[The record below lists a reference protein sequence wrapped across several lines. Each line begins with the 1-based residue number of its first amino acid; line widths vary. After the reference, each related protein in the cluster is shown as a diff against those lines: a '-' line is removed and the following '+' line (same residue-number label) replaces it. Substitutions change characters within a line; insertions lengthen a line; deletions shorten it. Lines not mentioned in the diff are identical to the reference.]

1 MVDMKVNLLGAPR
14 FERDGKSIYI
24 KRRKALA
31 LFAYLAVT
39 GKPHSRDSL
48 AVLFWPEHDQ
58 SEARAGL
65 RRELSRLKRDFG
77 EEILLIERE
86 LVSLQPGAQV
96 ELDVRRFQEL
106 VKFAQNHTHIQD
118 ESREPS
124 VCAECY
130 QSSAEA
136 VELYDGDFMAGFS
149 LGDSPQFDDWQFFEG
164 ESLRQSLAESLQ
176 KLIEWH
182 QLQGEYERAIEY
194 ARRWLSLDTL
204 HEEAHRQL
212 MELYARA
219 GQYAAAVRQYQECVR
234 LLREEIGVEPEQE
247 TQDLYENIRLRKLG
261 ATAAS
266 SKTSILPNTNTSP
279 PVIHEQKI
287 DYCTGF
293 DGVRIAYAQVGEGP
307 VFVKTATWLSHL
319 EYDWNSPVWRH
330 WLVELAHG
338 HTLVRF
344 DERGCGL
351 SDWDVEEFSQEAFV
365 HDLESVVDHIGLE
378 RFPLLGISGGGPA
391 AIAYAV
397 RHPEKVSHLILYGTY
412 AHGRLHRG
420 YSRKDLELAE
430 MVLNMIRLGWGQDN
444 PAFRQFFTS
453 MFMPEASAEQMHW
466 YNDLQRM
473 STSPENAYRL
483 EQTFFQQDVSNIAAQ
498 IKVPTLVLHA
508 PEDGIVPF
516 EEGRWL
522 AETIPG
528 ARFVHLDSKNHI
540 LLEDEPAWGVFLH
553 EVRSF
558 LATESPVISTP
569 DVVAGV
575 HRDVG
580 FRGPA
585 EARDAGKP
593 AFVYLDEEP
602 RFRAEDPSRVAE
614 DSSPDSVEAV
624 AVGVVRNLPKH
635 QTPFIGRNLELME
648 IQQHLLEDPDCR
660 LLTILGPG
668 GMGKTRVASETAA
681 RMGEYFKDGVFFI
694 PLRSISDPELIIP
707 AVSDVLEIGP
717 SATDDPLAKL
727 LDHLQD
733 KEILLVL
740 DNFEHVLDAALVL
753 IDILDHAPGIK
764 LLVTS
769 RHALSVY
776 GELVYPLSGLPY
788 PQDTEFTQNES
799 YGSVQ
804 LFAEHASRVR
814 RGFSLSENLRAV
826 MRICRLV
833 EGIPLAIELAASW
846 SRTLSPDQIAAEIQ
860 SNIEF
865 LATRMRN
872 VEEGHRSMQ
881 AVFDQSWSLLTR
893 AEQSVFMR
901 LSVFRGGFV
910 PDAAKQV
917 AAASLMVLSS
927 LADKSLVRIEANGRY
942 QIHELLRQFGEER
955 MASAREEFDR
965 LRDLHCSY
973 YSDYVHQRLPG
984 LVGGNQQQN
993 LSEIMDEIHNIR
1005 AAWQWAI
1012 DQHNLPAIQDLLH
1025 GLDAYLQY
1033 QSRYLEGIKVFEK
1046 ASSSIQPLE
1055 ESNDRDY
1062 ILAQLLDYQGWFNV
1076 RLGQLD
1082 QAAQAFEV
1090 SHSLYKQLS
1099 PELSPPLGI
1108 ATDPLIGITLVTTMS
1123 GNYDQAISIG
1133 EQARE
1138 NNLALDDR
1146 RNLTFTYYTLISA
1159 YLAKGEFDLAHQSAE
1174 RAFKLAEEYQDH
1186 WFMAYVLNEW
1196 GNVSRAM
1203 GRYSEAKDRYL
1214 SSYDIR
1220 ESFNDPEGM
1229 AVALYHLGRIAVLEH
1244 EYLEAKGLY
1253 QHSLSIYQEIS
1264 DQGGLASSLAGLG
1277 EVSCHLGDIESAR
1290 QHLIDALQISGEM
1303 QHIPLTLT
1311 ILICIAE
1318 LYWQSGNPERA
1329 IEILS
1334 FVNSSDASDKETR
1347 EQASTLLDRYKS
1359 GLPGYQFTTLQ
1370 KRGESYNLD
1379 DLTQAVFTE
1388 LSPVDAVEVE

>member
-1 MVDMKVNLLGAPR
+1 M
-14 FERDGKSIYI
+14 
-24 KRRKALA
+24 
-31 LFAYLAVT
+31 
-39 GKPHSRDSL
+39 
-48 AVLFWPEHDQ
+48 
-58 SEARAGL
+58 
-65 RRELSRLKRDFG
+65 
-77 EEILLIERE
+77 
-86 LVSLQPGAQV
+86 
-96 ELDVRRFQEL
+96 
-106 VKFAQNHTHIQD
+106 
-118 ESREPS
+118 
-124 VCAECY
+124 
-130 QSSAEA
+130 
-136 VELYDGDFMAGFS
+136 
-149 LGDSPQFDDWQFFEG
+149 
-164 ESLRQSLAESLQ
+164 
-176 KLIEWH
+176 
-182 QLQGEYERAIEY
+182 
-194 ARRWLSLDTL
+194 
-204 HEEAHRQL
+204 
-212 MELYARA
+212 
-219 GQYAAAVRQYQECVR
+219 
-234 LLREEIGVEPEQE
+234 
-247 TQDLYENIRLRKLG
+247 
-261 ATAAS
+261 
-266 SKTSILPNTNTSP
+266 
-279 PVIHEQKI
+279 
-287 DYCTGF
+287 
-293 DGVRIAYAQVGEGP
+293 
-307 VFVKTATWLSHL
+307 
-319 EYDWNSPVWRH
+319 
-330 WLVELAHG
+330 
-338 HTLVRF
+338 
-344 DERGCGL
+344 
-351 SDWDVEEFSQEAFV
+351 
-365 HDLESVVDHIGLE
+365 
-378 RFPLLGISGGGPA
+378 
-391 AIAYAV
+391 
-397 RHPEKVSHLILYGTY
+397 
-412 AHGRLHRG
+412 
-420 YSRKDLELAE
+420 
-430 MVLNMIRLGWGQDN
+430 
-444 PAFRQFFTS
+444 
-453 MFMPEASAEQMHW
+453 
-466 YNDLQRM
+466 
-473 STSPENAYRL
+473 
-483 EQTFFQQDVSNIAAQ
+483 
-498 IKVPTLVLHA
+498 
-508 PEDGIVPF
+508 
-516 EEGRWL
+516 
-522 AETIPG
+522 
-528 ARFVHLDSKNHI
+528 
-540 LLEDEPAWGVFLH
+540 
-553 EVRSF
+553 
-558 LATESPVISTP
+558 
-569 DVVAGV
+569 
-575 HRDVG
+575 
-580 FRGPA
+580 
-585 EARDAGKP
+585 
-593 AFVYLDEEP
+593 
-602 RFRAEDPSRVAE
+602 AE
-614 DSSPDSVEAV
+614 DSSPDCLDAV
-624 AVGVVRNLPKH
+624 AVGAVHNLPKH

-648 IQQHLLEDPDCR
+648 IQQHLLEDPDRR

-668 GMGKTRVASETAA
+668 GMGKTRMASETAA
-681 RMGEYFKDGVFFI
+681 RMGEYYKDGVFFI

-733 KEILLVL
+733 KKILLVL

-764 LLVTS
+764 MLVTS

-799 YGSVQ
+799 YASVQ
-804 LFAEHASRVR
+804 LFAEHASRIR

-973 YSDYVHQRLPG
+973 YSEYVHQRLPG
-984 LVGGNQQQN
+984 LVGGSQQQN

-1033 QSRYLEGIKVFEK
+1033 QSRYLEGMKIFEK
-1046 ASSSIQPLE
+1046 AASSIQSLE

-1082 QAAQAFEV
+1082 QAAQAFDV

-1108 ATDPLIGITLVTTMS
+1108 ATDPLIGKTLVTTMS
-1123 GNYDQAISIG
+1123 GNYNQAISIG

-1146 RNLTFTYYTLISA
+1146 RNLTFTYYTLVSA

-1264 DQGGLASSLAGLG
+1264 DRGGLASSLAGLG

-1290 QHLIDALQISGEM
+1290 QHLIDALQISCEM

-1318 LYWQSGNPERA
+1318 LYLQSGNPERA

-1334 FVNSSDASDKETR
+1334 FVISSDASDKETR
-1347 EQASTLLDRYKS
+1347 EQASVLLDRYKS
-1359 GLPGYQFTTLQ
+1359 GLPGYQFSTLQ

-1379 DLTQAVFTE
+1379 ELTKALFTE
-1388 LSPVDAVEVE
+1388 LSPVNAVEVE